1 MDEFGAAHHKEE
13 HRKSQIPTT
22 QVAGAP
28 VSPFFLLSLF
38 YTRQAQA
45 QAQRIVPLPFQRPN
59 HKEQPNRSGSSHRT
73 LIPLALLLYPAA
85 AVVVS
90 TAHSFLSLPL
100 LRIAKSETPGPPSN
114 VSFSPSRYSTFPFS
128 ARFTTISW
136 EFRCTALSL
145 FFL

>member
-1 MDEFGAAHHKEE
+1 MRHTTKEE
-13 HRKSQIPTT
+13 HRESQIPTT

-38 YTRQAQA
+38 YTRQAQ
-45 QAQRIVPLPFQRPN
+45 RIVPLPVQRPN

-136 EFRCTALSL
+136 EFCRTALSL
-145 FFL
+145 PLQCC